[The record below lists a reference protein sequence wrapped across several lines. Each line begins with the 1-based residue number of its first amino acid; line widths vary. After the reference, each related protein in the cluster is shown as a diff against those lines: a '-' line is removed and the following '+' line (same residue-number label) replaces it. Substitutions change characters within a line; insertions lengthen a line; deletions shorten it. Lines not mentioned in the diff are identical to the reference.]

1 MAIKSRLRKYGA
13 FISLAARQAITN
25 KTVLCGGIFL
35 LLILLLT
42 YNQLWT
48 VIGKDSADPS
58 INATFLWYLLFGE
71 LIILSAPKVERI
83 LEQDIK
89 SGTLA
94 YYLNK
99 PVSFFM
105 MRFCEN
111 LSLMSINF
119 VSLGLAG
126 TLTAWLLTPQ
136 TPFTWLQFP
145 LIVSLV
151 YLSSLINLLLYTAVG
166 FSSLWLEHTKTL
178 AMAVQ
183 RLAFIFGGAIFPLSI
198 YPEWFVN
205 IARWTPFYSLYYL
218 TIKLS
223 YDFSAADVSRA
234 LGLNCLWLAF
244 IIGFIIWAYRTMQ
257 KRVNVY
263 GG

>member
-1 MAIKSRLRKYGA
+1 MAIKPLLGKYGA
-13 FISLAARQAITN
+13 FIGLSARQAITD
-25 KTVLCGGIFL
+25 KAALCGGIFL
-35 LLILLLT
+35 LLILLLS
-42 YNQLWT
+42 YNQLWI
-48 VIGKDSADPS
+48 VIGKDTADPS

-71 LIILSAPKVERI
+71 LIILSAPKVERT

-89 SGTLA
+89 NGTLA

-111 LSLMSINF
+111 LSLMTINF
-119 VSLGLAG
+119 VFLGLAG

-136 TPFTWLQFP
+136 TPFTRLQFP
-145 LIVSLV
+145 LIVFLV
-151 YLSSLINLLLYTAVG
+151 YLSSVINLLLYTAVG
-166 FSSLWLEHTKTL
+166 FSNLWLEHTKTL

-198 YPEWFVN
+198 YPEWF
-205 IARWTPFYSLYYL
+205 IDLARWTPFYSLYYL

-223 YDFSAADVSRA
+223 YDFSAANICEA
-234 LGLNCLWLAF
+234 LGLNCLWLIL
-244 IIGFIIWAYRTMQ
+244 IIGFISRAYLIMQ
-257 KRVNVY
+257 KRINVY